1 MNSKELMATSAE
13 ILIQYYENNIEP
25 FLNALHAN
33 ALWIGP
39 LEGQI
44 LRSREAII
52 EAYRKEQ
59 NVMTFHLFD
68 LNVSVAQHTAA
79 QCDILMTF
87 IVDSLYPDNS
97 VIRCNQ
103 RIMLS
108 WTYGTIRDETNKL
121 VRVPEI
127 LTCFIANA
135 LPTHEK
141 DNIYPNHFLYTSFFQ
156 SHFSAKGNSFSVK
169 GNNHEVFYLS
179 DRDIVYVENKRP
191 GCIIHTTNNDFNSSE
206 SVSELQQKCPLFV
219 RTHISYL
226 VNPAYIQSVERF
238 QVTLADDTV
247 LPIPEKKYT
256 GVKKQIARAMSNL

>member
-1 MNSKELMATSAE
+1 MNSKELLATSAE
-13 ILIQYYENNIEP
+13 ILIQYYQNNIEP
-25 FLNALHAN
+25 FLNTLHPN

-52 EAYRKEQ
+52 NAYRQEE
-59 NVMTFHLFD
+59 NVMSFHLFD
-68 LNVSVAQHTAA
+68 LNVSVAQHTTA

-87 IVDSLYPDNS
+87 IVDSQYPDNS

-108 WTYGTIRDETNKL
+108 WTYGTITDEKNEK
-121 VRVPEI
+121 VSVPLI

-135 LPTHEK
+135 IPSHEN
-141 DNIYPNHFLYTSFFQ
+141 DTIYPNHFLDTSFFQ
-156 SHFSAKGNSFSVK
+156 AHYHSKNNCFSVK
-169 GNNHEVFYLS
+169 GNGHELFYLC
-179 DRDIVYVENKRP
+179 DRDIIYIESKRP
-191 GCIIHTTNNDFNSSE
+191 GCIIHTTHNDFNSSE
-206 SVSELQQKCPLFV
+206 SVSELQPKCALLI

-238 QVTLADDTV
+238 RITLTNGII

-256 GVKKQIARAMSNL
+256 NIKKQIAQAMAGV

>member
-1 MNSKELMATSAE
+1 MNSKELMTTSAE
-13 ILIQYYENNIEP
+13 ILIQYYQNNIEP
-25 FLNALHAN
+25 FLDALHPN

-44 LRSREAII
+44 IRSREAII
-52 EAYRKEQ
+52 NAYRQEQ

-68 LNVSVAQHTAA
+68 LNVSVAQHTSG

-87 IVDSLYPDNS
+87 IVDSLYPDKS

-108 WTYGTIRDETNKL
+108 WAYGTVMDASNNP
-121 VRVPEI
+121 VRVPMI

-135 LPTHEK
+135 LPSHEQ
-141 DNIYPNHFLYTSFFQ
+141 DSIYPNHFQHTPFFR
-156 SHFSAKGNSFSVK
+156 SHYAQKSNCFAVKGNS
-169 GNNHEVFYLS
+169 HEIFYLY
-179 DRDIVYVENKRP
+179 DGDIMYVESKRP
-191 GCIIHTTNNDFNSSE
+191 GCIIHTAHNAFSSSE
-206 SVSELQQKCPLFV
+206 TVAEFQQKCTSFV
-219 RTHISYL
+219 RIHISYL

-238 QVTLADDTV
+238 QITLTNGTT

-256 GVKKQIARAMSNL
+256 GVKKEIALAMSNL

>member
-1 MNSKELMATSAE
+1 MNSKELMERSAE
-13 ILIQYYENNIEP
+13 VLIQYYQNNIEP
-25 FLNALHAN
+25 FLDALHPN

-44 LRSREAII
+44 LRSREGII
-52 EAYRKEQ
+52 NAYRKEQ

-103 RIMLS
+103 RILLS
-108 WTYGTIRDETNKL
+108 WTYGTIMNEVNKS
-121 VRVPEI
+121 VRIPMI

-141 DNIYPNHFLYTSFFQ
+141 DAIYPNHFLYTSFFRE
-156 SHFSAKGNSFSVK
+156 HFPAKNSCFSVK
-169 GNNHEVFYLS
+169 GNNHELFYLS
-179 DRDIVYVENKRP
+179 DRDIIYVESKRP
-191 GCIIHTTNNDFNSSE
+191 GCIIHTDCNDFNSSE
-206 SVSELQQKCPLFV
+206 TVSKLQEKCAMFV
-219 RTHISYL
+219 RIHISYL
-226 VNPAYIQSVERF
+226 VNPACIQSVERF
-238 QVTLADDTV
+238 QVTLTNGII
-247 LPIPEKKYT
+247 LPVPEKKYT
-256 GVKKQIARAMSNL
+256 GVKEQIARAMSNL

>member
-1 MNSKELMATSAE
+1 MNVQKLLTTSAE
-13 ILIQYYENNIEP
+13 ILIQYYQNNITP
-25 FLNALHAN
+25 FLDALHPN

-39 LEGQI
+39 LEGQV
-44 LRSREAII
+44 LRSRETII
-52 EAYRKEQ
+52 DAYHQEQ

-108 WTYGTIRDETNKL
+108 WTYGTITDAHDQK
-121 VRVPEI
+121 VRIPLI

-135 LPTHEK
+135 LPSHEK
-141 DNIYPNHFLYTSFFQ
+141 DSIYPNHFLHTSFFQ
-156 SHFSAKGNSFSVK
+156 SHFASTSSTFPIKGNR
-169 GNNHEVFYLS
+169 HELFYLC
-179 DRDIVYVENKRP
+179 DKDIIYVESKRP
-191 GCIIHTTNNDFNSSE
+191 GCIVHTAHNDFNSSE
-206 SVSELQQKCPLFV
+206 SVSELQQKCSILV

-238 QVTLADDTV
+238 QIKLTTGTI

-256 GVKKQIARAMSNL
+256 AVKKMITEAMNNR